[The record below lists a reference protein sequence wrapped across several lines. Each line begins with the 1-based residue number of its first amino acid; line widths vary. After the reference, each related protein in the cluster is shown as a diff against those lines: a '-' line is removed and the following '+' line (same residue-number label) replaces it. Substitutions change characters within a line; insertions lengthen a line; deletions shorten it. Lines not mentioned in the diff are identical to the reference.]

1 MFDNT
6 TKNFIAPV
14 LLVICA
20 TASASDYLPI
30 ETSGMAESV
39 NDMLRLDAERAIITE
54 QKMLS
59 EVKNRLGGV
68 STSAI
73 GTASPTP
80 MESASTPNSD
90 NAEPV
95 AAPVRIEVLGIFGIG
110 ENLLADVAIDNA
122 KVRFKRGQPNPLG
135 AGRDY
140 PYRLI
145 SINVPCVK
153 ISGPDRAVQNVCL
166 TKYVF

>member
-1 MFDNT
+1 MFVNT
-6 TKNFIAPV
+6 TKKVIATIS
-14 LLVICA
+14 LVVCA
-20 TASASDYLPI
+20 GASASDYLPI

-54 QKMLS
+54 QKMLN
-59 EVKNRLGGV
+59 EVKNRLGGGPTPSV
-68 STSAI
+68 GSV
-73 GTASPTP
+73 SPTT
-80 MESASTPNSD
+80 MEAISTPKTD
-90 NAEPV
+90 TTAPEV
-95 AAPVRIEVLGIFGIG
+95 APVRIEVLGIFGLG

-122 KVRFKRGQPNPLG
+122 KVRFKRGQQNPLG

-153 ISGPDRAVQNVCL
+153 ISGPDNVVQNVCL

>member
-1 MFDNT
+1 MSVDI
-6 TKNFIAPV
+6 TKKIIATISLV
-14 LLVICA
+14 LCA
-20 TASASDYLPI
+20 GANASDYLPI

-54 QKMLS
+54 QKMLN

-68 STSAI
+68 PTTGAGSMSPSSSEILGTPKADTTAI
-73 GTASPTP
+73 
-80 MESASTPNSD
+80 E
-90 NAEPV
+90 
-95 AAPVRIEVLGIFGIG
+95 AAPARIEVLGIFGLG
-110 ENLLADVAIDNA
+110 ENLLADVAIDNVQ
-122 KVRFKRGQPNPLG
+122 VRFKRGQRNPLG

-153 ISGPDRAVQNVCL
+153 ISGPDNIVQKSCL
-166 TKYVF
+166 TKHVF